1 MRTYIPGDICPHN
14 VLAMS
19 TRKRHISLM
28 RCADIVWTYISRDIC
43 PHYILLRFSTQ
54 VFVKNSIKGRLSDC
68 IALGEACL
76 KCNLLFMCLIS
87 ACCSVVWPVCHNF
100 LKCRKI
106 HPNALTGAL
115 VRYTY
120 VGM

>member
-1 MRTYIPGDICPHN
+1 MRSGH
-14 VLAMS
+14 S
-19 TRKRHISLM
+19 
-28 RCADIVWTYISRDIC
+28 ADIYLQGYMSALYPSSV
-43 PHYILLRFSTQ
+43 STQ

-87 ACCSVVWPVCHNF
+87 ACCSVVWPVGHNF